1 MTKGQKEAELCTD
14 VAVKFM
20 LSEYQSQTL
29 INKAIANG
37 IDPYTLLQ
45 LDEMPQ
51 LNYPRK
57 KKPKAVEVNLD
68 AADDLFGDA
77 PTAEPPS
84 APVENKAS
92 NATPAIDKPADEGI
106 WPTETPVETP
116 LAAAAPQ
123 PPPVAAVPPA
133 LAIPEKKSTPPK
145 SKPKMADNP
154 NLVEVD
160 GTIIDATLTLKQK
173 IALLARAIKSN
184 ELSAVDLVRTMELHT
199 DLTGDSA
206 EGQTYEL
213 RVVLD
218 TYKPAV
224 GTSLQPL
231 ACT

>member
-1 MTKGQKEAELCTD
+1 
-14 VAVKFM
+14 
-20 LSEYQSQTL
+20 
-29 INKAIANG
+29 
-37 IDPYTLLQ
+37 
-45 LDEMPQ
+45 
-51 LNYPRK
+51 
-57 KKPKAVEVNLD
+57 
-68 AADDLFGDA
+68 
-77 PTAEPPS
+77 
-84 APVENKAS
+84 
-92 NATPAIDKPADEGI
+92 
-106 WPTETPVETP
+106 
-116 LAAAAPQ
+116 
-123 PPPVAAVPPA
+123 
-133 LAIPEKKSTPPK
+133 
-145 SKPKMADNP
+145 MADNP